1 MRSAVLLQRSDLLL
15 SFFEEIVMATNRRV
29 TPIVHKTTL
38 ELVVGSAFLV
48 AGIGLATIADYD
60 LQASGA
66 LIRLGL
72 YLSGLCFVASS
83 GFLTAYLVASSRLRG
98 PRSTKQVVQ
107 RRTSRKVPKAVA
119 ALRDFCLE
127 IWAKIQRVAWRDD
140 WLPVAIATILSAAA
154 LYALWRG
161 WKLSPVEPGLVFDEI
176 SGIAMLVTAF
186 PLLVLERNY
195 AGIPEGVFP
204 EAAQLARLTRVP
216 LLGLVGLALAAGLR
230 WLGLGYAE
238 TCEHVIAV
246 ITGLVALEIV
256 VRGLVYI
263 FVPLPPQSKRIS
275 HVDSAVAGL
284 IRARLPNLKALNAS
298 VRREFGIDLAR
309 SWALGFI
316 RRALMSL
323 LLGSI
328 LFVWLLT
335 GVSVLGFDQR
345 AVYQSF
351 GRPVAVLHSGIHLH
365 LPWPFGVLRPVDYG
379 TVREIPIVFST
390 SGTRTDT
397 AMSKE
402 PIDDSIEAEPSPAA
416 DRLWDD
422 STEQEGSYLVA
433 SLSSGRQ
440 SFEVA
445 DIDISVAYRIG
456 LSDEAAEQNVYN
468 TVSPA
473 ETIQALSG
481 GILARYFARS
491 TIADVLGQ
499 NRQSFANRF
508 QKDLQ
513 TQLNALSSGVEVM
526 AVIVEGVHPP
536 PQAASSYQGVQ
547 AATIQSATQV
557 SLARAEEEREMKM
570 AAVVSQSTIND
581 AQAAAGE
588 RIGQAKTALIQFDGD
603 QKAYAAGGPSF
614 LFERR
619 LDRLYKGLIDKSLFI
634 IDHRITPAAAPTL
647 DMRYSGQRSG
657 SNQIPS
663 DD

>member
-1 MRSAVLLQRSDLLL
+1 MLLQRSDLSL
-15 SFFEEIVMATNRRV
+15 SFSGEIVMATNRRV
-29 TPIVHKTTL
+29 TPIVHNTTL
-38 ELVVGSAFLV
+38 ELVVGSIFLV

-60 LQASGA
+60 LQANGA

-83 GFLTAYLVASSRLRG
+83 GFLTAYLVTTSRLRG
-98 PRSTKQVVQ
+98 PRNTKQISQ
-107 RRTSRKVPKAVA
+107 RASSRKLPKPVA
-119 ALRDFCLE
+119 ALRDFWLK
-127 IWAKIQRVAWRDD
+127 IWAKILSVAWRDD
-140 WLPVAIATILSAAA
+140 WLPITIATLLSAAA
-154 LYALWRG
+154 LYVVWRG
-161 WKLSPVEPGLVFDEI
+161 WNLASAEPSAVFDEI
-176 SGIAMLVTAF
+176 SGIAMLIAAF

-195 AGIPEGVFP
+195 AGIPKAIFP
-204 EAAQLARLTRVP
+204 EAAQLARLVRVP
-216 LLGLVGLALAAGLR
+216 LLGLLGLALAAGLR
-230 WLGLGYAE
+230 WLGLGYAQ
-238 TCEHVIAV
+238 TCERAIAA
-246 ITGLVALEIV
+246 ITGLVALEIL
-256 VRGLVYI
+256 VRSLVYI
-263 FVPLPPQSKRIS
+263 FVPLPALAKRVS
-275 HVDSAVAGL
+275 HVDSVVAGL

-316 RRALMSL
+316 RRAMMPL

-365 LPWPFGVLRPVDYG
+365 LPWPFGVVRPVDYG
-379 TVREIPIVFST
+379 MVRQIPIIFT
-390 SGTRTDT
+390 TNGMRNET
-397 AMSKE
+397 AISKE
-402 PIDDSIEAEPSPAA
+402 PSDASIEAEPSPAA

-433 SLSSGRQ
+433 STSSGRQ

-456 LSDEAAEQNVYN
+456 LTDKAAEQNVYN

-499 NRQSFANRF
+499 NRQSFANQF
-508 QKDLQ
+508 QRELQ

-570 AAVVSQSTIND
+570 AEVVSQSTIND

-588 RIGQAKTALIQFDGD
+588 RIGQAKSALIQFDGD

-619 LDRLYKGLIDKSLFI
+619 LDRLYKGLADKSLFI

-647 DMRYSGQRSG
+647 DMRSSSQRSG
-657 SNQIPS
+657 GNLTPS